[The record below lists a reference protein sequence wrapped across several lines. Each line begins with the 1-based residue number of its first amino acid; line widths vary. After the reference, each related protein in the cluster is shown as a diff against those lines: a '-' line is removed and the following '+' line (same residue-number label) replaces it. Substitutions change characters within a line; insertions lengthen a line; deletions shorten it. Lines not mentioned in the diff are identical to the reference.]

1 MEEVAGR
8 QEEGMVD
15 YDEIIDFGGEA
26 RERDVPGP
34 LKVNSY
40 LKEAEEE
47 KRRVYQSESKQ
58 GTTER
63 EISGS
68 IDWLVKV

>member
-1 MEEVAGR
+1 MEVVAGR

-15 YDEIIDFGGEA
+15 YDEIDFGGEA
-26 RERDVPGP
+26 RERDVLGP

-47 KRRVYQSESKQ
+47 KRRVYQSELKQ
-58 GTTER
+58 GTTES